1 MGQNAQVA
9 FRAAAGGRSVEMC
22 QLSHSRGMFHLGWH
36 RSFSD
41 LAQGFSGKCRSAD
54 GHDVGSVG
62 PPQMLGDHT
71 LLSSRP
77 AGFYK
82 RAHQPG
88 SSGSRIPT
96 DLGPRGPGRPCVTPQ
111 LTPRGNR
118 LRARTPVAR
127 LAVSAL
133 FPWAE
138 SYDVSRDWN
147 QG

>member
-62 PPQMLGDHT
+62 PPQMLGT
-71 LLSSRP
+71 TCSFRAALQGS
-77 AGFYK
+77 K

-88 SSGSRIPT
+88 CSGSRIPT
-96 DLGPRGPGRPCVTPQ
+96 DLGPRGPGRP
-111 LTPRGNR
+111 
-118 LRARTPVAR
+118 
-127 LAVSAL
+127 
-133 FPWAE
+133 
-138 SYDVSRDWN
+138 
-147 QG
+147 